1 FCKVHSLLTN
11 AIFIFKVNI
20 TNSFQQENDDLTND
34 TKGDSRLLRRSK
46 RRWVIT
52 TLELQEE
59 DPGPF
64 PKLVGELFNNVHD
77 NTELMYFISGPGV
90 DEHPEIGLFSIE
102 DHKNGKIYVHR
113 PIDRE
118 KTPSFMICCDVAKRL
133 TGKIVD
139 KSLIVNIRV
148 SDVNDHAPQF
158 PEKEFNISVK
168 ENHDAG
174 QPIFQM
180 LAVDLDQE
188 NTPNSQVLYSLASQ
202 TPAPREHGFRI
213 DRLSGEIRLSG
224 CLDYEV
230 TCLLLF
236 RKKVKR
242 VCSLSEPR
250 PGSRCSSER
259 GTAGLRRPRGLGS
272 HYNIQVS
279 EGQVSQGVLRLRVQD
294 GDSPFTS
301 AWKVKFNISKG
312 DEEGHF
318 DILTDPETNE
328 GILNVIKPL
337 DYETHPAWS
346 LVVAMEN
353 EEPLFS
359 CEAGR
364 LQKPR
369 RAVASATVSV
379 QVTNANDPPAFH
391 PATFIVS
398 VADGAGP
405 GIQLGIF
412 NAMDPDRTASQIRYT
427 LAYDPADWV
436 TLDERSG
443 GVITRKQVDR
453 ESPHVND
460 SFYMIIAHAVD
471 DGVPPQTGTGTMLL
485 FLSDTND
492 NAPTLH
498 PGSRHLEVCES
509 AGDEPLLI
517 QAEDGDLEPFSD
529 PFTFELDNT
538 WGNTE
543 DTWKLGENR
552 GRSVE
557 LLMLRSLPRGDY
569 SVPLFI
575 GDKQGLS
582 QKQTVHVR
590 VCSCP
595 DGFVCAEPS
604 VAGAE
609 LPWGALAPVC
619 AALVALAVALLFLL
633 RCCSVSKAQRPTSI
647 PSRSADGKAEAGPN
661 YLDSRTPRRNPRPQ
675 QGAERPLSD
684 FFPCVPQGRSDV
696 RDQMPSPS
704 ANTTEAHTKLGAKDV
719 NETLLSPWSASDQV
733 HFVPGT
739 LGCGVLFEPRG
750 VKNKYSTPLYGAD
763 VWEDDPGCRPRV
775 YTEEGEGEP
784 AESLSS
790 LAFSEHN
797 LLLDLLDSLGPK
809 AAPLEEI
816 YSETAILSLKKSI
829 F

>member
-1 FCKVHSLLTN
+1 MAAALHSLLTN

-34 TKGDSRLLRRSK
+34 TKVGRLLRRSK

-224 CLDYEV
+224 CLDYE
-230 TCLLLF
+230 TAPRFTLLIGA
-236 RKKVKR
+236 RDR
-242 VCSLSEPR
+242 GDPPLSASATVHVLVRDSNTHAPAFA
-250 PGSRCSSER
+250 PDS
-259 GTAGLRRPRGLGS
+259 
-272 HYNIQVS
+272 YNIQVS
-279 EGQVSQGVLRLRVQD
+279 EGQVSQGVLRLQVQD

-633 RCCSVSKAQRPTSI
+633 RCCSVSKAQRQGHPTLQEEGLQTLI
-647 PSRSADGKAEAGPN
+647 PYNVEGGPAC
-661 YLDSRTPRRNPRPQ
+661 T
-675 QGAERPLSD
+675 
-684 FFPCVPQGRSDV
+684 QGRSDV
-696 RDQMPSPS
+696 RDQMPSQS
-704 ANTTEAHTKLGAKDV
+704 ANTTEAHTKLGAK
-719 NETLLSPWSASDQV
+719 
-733 HFVPGT
+733 
-739 LGCGVLFEPRG
+739 GCGVLFEPRG
-750 VKNKYSTPLYGAD
+750 VKNKYSTPVSTGLGFLQALSLCRSFLLLVAPLLLILRGPGAGWLCGAD

-775 YTEEGEGEP
+775 YTEEGECEP

>member
-1 FCKVHSLLTN
+1 MASCVHSLLIN

-46 RRWVIT
+46 RRWAIT

-64 PKLVGELFNNVHD
+64 PKLVGQLFNNVHD
-77 NTELMYFISGPGV
+77 DTELMYFISGPGV

-118 KTPSFMICCDVAKRL
+118 KTPSFMICCDVANRF

-148 SDVNDHAPQF
+148 RDVNDHAPQF

-180 LAVDLDQE
+180 LAVDLDEE

-202 TPAPREHGFRI
+202 TPAPRERGFRI

-224 CLDYEV
+224 CLDYE
-230 TCLLLF
+230 TAPRFTLLIGA
-236 RKKVKR
+236 RDHGDPP
-242 VCSLSEPR
+242 LSASATVHVLVRDSNTHAPAFA
-250 PGSRCSSER
+250 PDS
-259 GTAGLRRPRGLGS
+259 
-272 HYNIQVS
+272 YNIQIS

-346 LVVAMEN
+346 LVVAAEN

-379 QVTNANDPPAFH
+379 QVTNTNDPPAFH

-398 VADGAGP
+398 VADGTGP
-405 GIQLGIF
+405 GIQLEIF
-412 NAMDPDRTASQIRYT
+412 NATDPDRTASQIRYT

-443 GVITRKQVDR
+443 AVVTRKQVDR

-471 DGVPPQTGTGTMLL
+471 DGVPPRTGTGTMLL

-509 AGDEPLLI
+509 AGDKPLLI

-633 RCCSVSKAQRPTSI
+633 RCCSVSEAQRQGRPTLQEEGLQTLI
-647 PSRSADGKAEAGPN
+647 LYNVEGGPAC
-661 YLDSRTPRRNPRPQ
+661 TQ
-675 QGAERPLSD
+675 PLSD
-684 FFPCVPQGRSDV
+684 FLPCVPQGRSDV
-696 RDQMPSPS
+696 RDQMPSPP
-704 ANTTEAHTKLGAKDV
+704 ANTTEAHAKLGAKDV
-719 NETLLSPWSASDQV
+719 NETLLSPSSASDQV

-750 VKNKYSTPLYGAD
+750 VRNKYSTPLRGAD

-775 YTEEGEGEP
+775 YTEEGECEP

-790 LAFSEHN
+790 LDFSEHD
-797 LLLDLLDSLGPK
+797 LPLDLLDSLGPK

-816 YSETAILSLKKSI
+816 YSETAILSIKKAY
-829 F
+829 FDELE

>member
-1 FCKVHSLLTN
+1 MPHHRLYPPPPHGHCG
-11 AIFIFKVNI
+11 
-20 TNSFQQENDDLTND
+20 FQ
-34 TKGDSRLLRRSK
+34 GDSRLLRRSK

-242 VCSLSEPR
+242 
-250 PGSRCSSER
+250 
-259 GTAGLRRPRGLGS
+259 
-272 HYNIQVS
+272 YNIQVS

-412 NAMDPDRTASQIRYT
+412 NAMDPDRTASQIRWE
-427 LAYDPADWV
+427 D
-436 TLDERSG
+436 RSG
-443 GVITRKQVDR
+443 KGGGLRRI
-453 ESPHVND
+453 SHVPKRTPVGNQLLPR
-460 SFYMIIAHAVD
+460 AHRGDA
-471 DGVPPQTGTGTMLL
+471 TGTGTMLL

-552 GRSVE
+552 
-557 LLMLRSLPRGDY
+557 
-569 SVPLFI
+569 
-575 GDKQGLS
+575 
-582 QKQTVHVR
+582 
-590 VCSCP
+590 
-595 DGFVCAEPS
+595 
-604 VAGAE
+604 
-609 LPWGALAPVC
+609 
-619 AALVALAVALLFLL
+619 VALLFLL
-633 RCCSVSKAQRPTSI
+633 RCCSVSKAQRQGHPTLQEEGLQTLI
-647 PSRSADGKAEAGPN
+647 PYNVEGGPAC
-661 YLDSRTPRRNPRPQ
+661 TQ
-675 QGAERPLSD
+675 PLSD

-704 ANTTEAHTKLGAKDV
+704 ANTTEAHTKLGAKV
-719 NETLLSPWSASDQV
+719 SVA
-733 HFVPGT
+733 H
-739 LGCGVLFEPRG
+739 
-750 VKNKYSTPLYGAD
+750 
-763 VWEDDPGCRPRV
+763 
-775 YTEEGEGEP
+775 
-784 AESLSS
+784 
-790 LAFSEHN
+790 
-797 LLLDLLDSLGPK
+797 LLLGLKQSSGLGFLQALSLCRSFLLLV
-809 AAPLEEI
+809 APLLL
-816 YSETAILSLKKSI
+816 ILRGPGAGW
-829 F
+829 